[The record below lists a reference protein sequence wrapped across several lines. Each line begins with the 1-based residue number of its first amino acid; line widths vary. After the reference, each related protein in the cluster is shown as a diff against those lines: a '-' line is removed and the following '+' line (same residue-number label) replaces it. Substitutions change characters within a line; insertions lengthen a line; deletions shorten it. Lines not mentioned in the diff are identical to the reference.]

1 MQNIRLKGLYIF
13 LLIISIIALDL
24 YTKFVVSG
32 DNNTIIVSSF
42 IKLHTINNYGIAF
55 SLFDGLQD
63 GGRLLLSIVILIV
76 LIFVA
81 YELYKNL
88 RSSINYLLGLSLVL
102 GGGVANFIDRFD
114 NGSVTDFIIVHYEN
128 IYFPAVFNIADLSI
142 SIGAMFI
149 IFHLIGI
156 PRGSNQIQQ

>member
-63 GGRLLLSIVILIV
+63 GGRLLLSILILIV

-114 NGSVTDFIIVHYEN
+114 NGSVTDFIILHYEN
-128 IYFPAVFNIADLSI
+128 IYFPAVFNIADLAI
-142 SIGAMFI
+142 SIGAIFI
-149 IFHLIGI
+149 IFHLAGI
-156 PRGSNQIQQ
+156 PRGSSQI

>member
-102 GGGVANFIDRFD
+102 GGGIANFIDRFD
-114 NGSVTDFIIVHYEN
+114 NGSVTDFIVVHYEN

-149 IFHLIGI
+149 IFHLVGMS
-156 PRGSNQIQQ
+156 RDSNQI

>member
-1 MQNIRLKGLYIF
+1 MQNIRLKGLCIF

-55 SLFDGLQD
+55 SLFESLQD
-63 GGRLLLSIVILIV
+63 GGRLLLNILILIV

-114 NGSVTDFIIVHYEN
+114 NGSVTDFIILHYEN

-142 SIGAMFI
+142 SIGAIFI
-149 IFHLIGI
+149 IFHLAGI
-156 PRGSNQIQQ
+156 PRGSNQI

>member
-1 MQNIRLKGLYIF
+1 MQNIRLKAIYIF
-13 LLIISIIALDL
+13 LLIISIIVLDL
-24 YTKFVVSG
+24 YTKSLVSG
-32 DNNTIIVSSF
+32 QNNTVVLSSF

-63 GGRLLLSIVILIV
+63 GGRMLLSIVIFII

-88 RSSINYLLGLSLVL
+88 NAPISYSLGLSLVL
-102 GGGVANFIDRFD
+102 GGGIANFIDRFD
-114 NGSVTDFIIVHYEN
+114 NGSVTDFIILHYEN

-142 SIGAMFI
+142 SIGAIYI
-149 IFHLIGI
+149 IFYLVGI
-156 PRGSNQIQQ
+156 SRDSNQI

>member
-1 MQNIRLKGLYIF
+1 MQNIRLKGLYSF

-32 DNNTIIVSSF
+32 LDNTVTLSSF

-55 SLFDGLQD
+55 NLFDGIQD
-63 GGRLLLSIVILIV
+63 GGRLLLSIIILII

-88 RSSINYLLGLSLVL
+88 RSSINYLLGLSFVL

-114 NGSVTDFIIVHYEN
+114 NGSVTDFIILHYEN

-142 SIGAMFI
+142 SIGAIFI
-149 IFHLIGI
+149 IFHLAGI
-156 PRGSNQIQQ
+156 PRGNDQI

>member
-63 GGRLLLSIVILIV
+63 GGRLLLSILILIV

-114 NGSVTDFIIVHYEN
+114 NGSVTDFIILHYEN

-142 SIGAMFI
+142 SIGAIFI
-149 IFHLIGI
+149 IFHLAGI
-156 PRGSNQIQQ
+156 PRGSSQI

>member
-32 DNNTIIVSSF
+32 DNNTIILSSF

-114 NGSVTDFIIVHYEN
+114 NGSVTDFIVLHYEN

-142 SIGAMFI
+142 SIGAIFI
-149 IFHLIGI
+149 IFHLAGI
-156 PRGSNQIQQ
+156 PRGSSQI

>member
-55 SLFDGLQD
+55 SLFDGLQV

-88 RSSINYLLGLSLVL
+88 RSSINYLIGLSLVL

-114 NGSVTDFIIVHYEN
+114 NGSVTDFIILHYEN

-142 SIGAMFI
+142 SIGAIFI
-149 IFHLIGI
+149 IFHLVGI
-156 PRGSNQIQQ
+156 PRGSSQI

>member
-13 LLIISIIALDL
+13 LLIISIVALDL

-32 DNNTIIVSSF
+32 LDNTIRLSSF
-42 IKLHTINNYGIAF
+42 IKLHIINNYGIAF
-55 SLFDGLQD
+55 SLFDNLQD
-63 GGRLLLSIVILIV
+63 GGRKLLSLIIIIILT
-76 LIFVA
+76 FVT

-88 RSSINYLLGLSLVL
+88 RSSINYLLGVSFVL

-114 NGSVTDFIIVHYEN
+114 NGSVTDFIILHYDN

-142 SIGAMFI
+142 SIGAIFI
-149 IFHLIGI
+149 IFHLAGI
-156 PRGSNQIQQ
+156 PRGSNQI

>member
-32 DNNTIIVSSF
+32 DNNTIIVNSF

-63 GGRLLLSIVILIV
+63 GGRLVLSIVILIV

-88 RSSINYLLGLSLVL
+88 RSSINYILGLSLVL
-102 GGGVANFIDRFD
+102 GGGVGNFIDRFD
-114 NGSVTDFIIVHYEN
+114 NGSVTDFIILHYEN
-128 IYFPAVFNIADLSI
+128 IYFPAVFNIADLAI
-142 SIGAMFI
+142 SIGAIFI
-149 IFHLIGI
+149 IFHLVGI
-156 PRGSNQIQQ
+156 SRGSSQI

>member
-1 MQNIRLKGLYIF
+1 MQNIRLKGLYIS

-114 NGSVTDFIIVHYEN
+114 NGSVTDFIVLHYEN

-142 SIGAMFI
+142 SIGAIFI
-149 IFHLIGI
+149 IFHLAGI
-156 PRGSNQIQQ
+156 PRGSSQI

>member
-63 GGRLLLSIVILIV
+63 GGRLLLSIVILII

-114 NGSVTDFIIVHYEN
+114 NGSVTDFIILHYEN

-142 SIGAMFI
+142 SIGAIFI
-149 IFHLIGI
+149 IFHLAGI
-156 PRGSNQIQQ
+156 PRVSNQI

>member
-88 RSSINYLLGLSLVL
+88 RSSINYLIGLSLVL

-114 NGSVTDFIIVHYEN
+114 NGSVTDFIILHYEN

-142 SIGAMFI
+142 SIGAIFI
-149 IFHLIGI
+149 IFHLAGT
-156 PRGSNQIQQ
+156 PRDSNQI

>member
-1 MQNIRLKGLYIF
+1 M
-13 LLIISIIALDL
+13 DL

-32 DNNTIIVSSF
+32 LDNTIILSSF

-63 GGRLLLSIVILIV
+63 GGRLLLSILILII

-81 YELYKNL
+81 YELFKNL
-88 RSSINYLLGLSLVL
+88 KSSINYLLGLSLVL

-114 NGSVTDFIIVHYEN
+114 NGAVTDFIILHYEN

-142 SIGAMFI
+142 SIGAIFI
-149 IFHLIGI
+149 IIHLAGI
-156 PRGSNQIQQ
+156 PRDSNQI

>member
-63 GGRLLLSIVILIV
+63 GGRLLLSIVILVV

-114 NGSVTDFIIVHYEN
+114 NGSVTDFIILHYEN

-142 SIGAMFI
+142 SIGAILI
-149 IFHLIGI
+149 IFHLVGI
-156 PRGSNQIQQ
+156 PRGSSQV

>member
-32 DNNTIIVSSF
+32 DNNTIVVSSF

-88 RSSINYLLGLSLVL
+88 RSSVNYLLGLSLVL

-149 IFHLIGI
+149 IFHLVGMS
-156 PRGSNQIQQ
+156 RDSNQI

>member
-88 RSSINYLLGLSLVL
+88 RSSVNYLLGLSLVL

-114 NGSVTDFIIVHYEN
+114 NGSVTDFIILHYEN

-142 SIGAMFI
+142 SIGAIFI
-149 IFHLIGI
+149 IFHLAGI
-156 PRGSNQIQQ
+156 PRGSSQI

>member
-1 MQNIRLKGLYIF
+1 MQNIRLKGLCIF

-32 DNNTIIVSSF
+32 LDNTITLSSF
-42 IKLHTINNYGIAF
+42 IKLHTTNNYGIAF

-63 GGRLLLSIVILIV
+63 GGRLLLSIVILII

-114 NGSVTDFIIVHYEN
+114 NGSVTDFILVHYEN

-142 SIGAMFI
+142 SIGAIFI
-149 IFHLIGI
+149 IFHLAGI
-156 PRGSNQIQQ
+156 PRGSNQI

>member
-24 YTKFVVSG
+24 YTKFLVSG
-32 DNNTIIVSSF
+32 DNNTIIISSF

-114 NGSVTDFIIVHYEN
+114 NGSVTDFIILHYEN

-142 SIGAMFI
+142 SIGAIFI
-149 IFHLIGI
+149 IFHLAGI
-156 PRGSNQIQQ
+156 PRGSSQI

>member
-63 GGRLLLSIVILIV
+63 GGRFLLSIVILIV

-114 NGSVTDFIIVHYEN
+114 NGSVTDFIILHYEN
-128 IYFPAVFNIADLSI
+128 IYFPAVFNIADLAI
-142 SIGAMFI
+142 SIGAIFI
-149 IFHLIGI
+149 IFHLAGI
-156 PRGSNQIQQ
+156 PRGSSQI

>member
-32 DNNTIIVSSF
+32 DNNTIILSSF

-63 GGRLLLSIVILIV
+63 GGRFLLSIVILIV

-114 NGSVTDFIIVHYEN
+114 NGSVTDFIILHYKN

-142 SIGAMFI
+142 SIGAIFI
-149 IFHLIGI
+149 IFHLVGI
-156 PRGSNQIQQ
+156 PRGSSQI

>member
-1 MQNIRLKGLYIF
+1 

-32 DNNTIIVSSF
+32 DNNTIILSSF

-55 SLFDGLQD
+55 SIFDGLQD
-63 GGRLLLSIVILIV
+63 GGRFLLSIVILIV

-114 NGSVTDFIIVHYEN
+114 NGSVTDFIILHYEN
-128 IYFPAVFNIADLSI
+128 IYFPAVFNIADL
-142 SIGAMFI
+142 
-149 IFHLIGI
+149 LNK
-156 PRGSNQIQQ
+156 PLVQYL

>member
-1 MQNIRLKGLYIF
+1 MQNIRLKGLFIF

-24 YTKFVVSG
+24 YTKFVAS
-32 DNNTIIVSSF
+32 DIDNTITLSSF

-55 SLFDGLQD
+55 SLFDDLQD
-63 GGRLLLSIVILIV
+63 GGRLLLSIVILMI

-88 RSSINYLLGLSLVL
+88 KSSINYLLGLSLIL

-114 NGSVTDFIIVHYEN
+114 NGSVTDFIILYYEN

-142 SIGAMFI
+142 SIGAIFI
-149 IFHLIGI
+149 IFHLVGT
-156 PRGSNQIQQ
+156 PRGSDQI

>member
-114 NGSVTDFIIVHYEN
+114 NGSVTDFIILHYEN
-128 IYFPAVFNIADLSI
+128 IYFPAVFNIADLAI
-142 SIGAMFI
+142 SIGAIFI
-149 IFHLIGI
+149 IFHLAGI
-156 PRGSNQIQQ
+156 PRGSSQV

>member
-63 GGRLLLSIVILIV
+63 GGRLLLSFVILIV
-76 LIFVA
+76 LILVA

-114 NGSVTDFIIVHYEN
+114 NGSVTDFIILHYEN

-156 PRGSNQIQQ
+156 PRGSNQIQ

>member
-1 MQNIRLKGLYIF
+1 MQNIRLKGLYIL

-42 IKLHTINNYGIAF
+42 IKLHTINNYGVAF

-76 LIFVA
+76 LILVA

-114 NGSVTDFIIVHYEN
+114 NGSVTDFIILHYEN

-142 SIGAMFI
+142 SIGAIFI
-149 IFHLIGI
+149 IFHLAGI
-156 PRGSNQIQQ
+156 PRGSNQI

>member
-32 DNNTIIVSSF
+32 HNNTIIVSSF

-63 GGRLLLSIVILIV
+63 GGRLLLGFVILIV

-114 NGSVTDFIIVHYEN
+114 NGSVTDFIILHYEN

-142 SIGAMFI
+142 SIGAILI
-149 IFHLIGI
+149 IFHLVGI
-156 PRGSNQIQQ
+156 PRGSNQI

>member
-63 GGRLLLSIVILIV
+63 GGRVVLSIVILIV

-88 RSSINYLLGLSLVL
+88 RSSINYLLGLSLIL

-114 NGSVTDFIIVHYEN
+114 NGSVTDFIILHYEN
-128 IYFPAVFNIADLSI
+128 IYFPAVFNIADLAI
-142 SIGAMFI
+142 SIGAIFI
-149 IFHLIGI
+149 IFHLAGI
-156 PRGSNQIQQ
+156 PHGSSQI

>member
-13 LLIISIIALDL
+13 LLIISIVALDL

-32 DNNTIIVSSF
+32 LDNTIRLSSF
-42 IKLHTINNYGIAF
+42 IKLHIINNYGIAF
-55 SLFDGLQD
+55 SLFDNLQD
-63 GGRLLLSIVILIV
+63 GGRKLLSLIIIIILT
-76 LIFVA
+76 FVT

-88 RSSINYLLGLSLVL
+88 RSSTNYLVGLSLVL

-114 NGSVTDFIIVHYEN
+114 NGSVTDFIILHYEN

-142 SIGAMFI
+142 SIGAIFI
-149 IFHLIGI
+149 IFHLTGR
-156 PRGSNQIQQ
+156 PGGSSQI

>member
-76 LIFVA
+76 LILVA

-114 NGSVTDFIIVHYEN
+114 NGSVTDFIILHYEN

-142 SIGAMFI
+142 SIGAIFI

-156 PRGSNQIQQ
+156 PRGRSQI

>member
-1 MQNIRLKGLYIF
+1 MQNIRLKALYIF
-13 LLIISIIALDL
+13 LLIISIIVLDL
-24 YTKFVVSG
+24 YTKSLVSG
-32 DNNTIIVSSF
+32 QNNTVVLSSF

-63 GGRLLLSIVILIV
+63 GGRMLLSIVIFII

-88 RSSINYLLGLSLVL
+88 NAPIGYLLGLSLVL
-102 GGGVANFIDRFD
+102 GGGIANFIDRFD
-114 NGSVTDFIIVHYEN
+114 NGSVTDFIILHYEN

-142 SIGAMFI
+142 SIGAIYI
-149 IFHLIGI
+149 IFYLVGA
-156 PRGSNQIQQ
+156 PRGSDQI

>member
-32 DNNTIIVSSF
+32 DNNTIILSSF

-114 NGSVTDFIIVHYEN
+114 NGSVTDFIILHYEN

-142 SIGAMFI
+142 SIGAIFI
-149 IFHLIGI
+149 IFHLAGI
-156 PRGSNQIQQ
+156 PRGSSQI

>member
-1 MQNIRLKGLYIF
+1 MQNIRLKGLYIL

-32 DNNTIIVSSF
+32 DNNTIILSSF

-63 GGRLLLSIVILIV
+63 GGRFLLSIVILIV

-114 NGSVTDFIIVHYEN
+114 NGSVTDFIILHYEN

-142 SIGAMFI
+142 SIGAIFI
-149 IFHLIGI
+149 IFHLVGI
-156 PRGSNQIQQ
+156 PRGSSQI

>member
-42 IKLHTINNYGIAF
+42 IKLHTINNYCIAF
-55 SLFDGLQD
+55 SLFDGLPD

-114 NGSVTDFIIVHYEN
+114 NGSVTDFIILHYEN

-142 SIGAMFI
+142 SIGAILI
-149 IFHLIGI
+149 IFHLVGI
-156 PRGSNQIQQ
+156 SRGSNQI

>member
-63 GGRLLLSIVILIV
+63 GGRLVLSIVILIV

-88 RSSINYLLGLSLVL
+88 RSSINYLIGLSLVL

-114 NGSVTDFIIVHYEN
+114 NGSVTDFIILHYEN

-142 SIGAMFI
+142 SIGAIFI
-149 IFHLIGI
+149 IFHLVGI
-156 PRGSNQIQQ
+156 PRGSSQI